1 MAWPGTMSTVLVIKQ
16 LPNRICMGTSV
27 AVITF
32 IQQLK
37 LLLRELDLLA
47 QLVLKGFP
55 LTQCLLTLVR
65 DLLPRTH
72 VCFQDY
78 QPTKKEYVT
87 KKFRTDCTFHTPEE
101 LRDKMYETFDDNL
114 PESREFEL
122 GFYRGRGGSKTSI
135 LDEEDMT
142 SMYEY
147 YSNPAQE
154 ISLWCHGKF
163 GSDEDQPES
172 FQGQSRKRKNEDAST

>member
-1 MAWPGTMSTVLVIKQ
+1 
-16 LPNRICMGTSV
+16 
-27 AVITF
+27 
-32 IQQLK
+32 
-37 LLLRELDLLA
+37 
-47 QLVLKGFP
+47 
-55 LTQCLLTLVR
+55 
-65 DLLPRTH
+65 
-72 VCFQDY
+72 
-78 QPTKKEYVT
+78 
-87 KKFRTDCTFHTPEE
+87 
-101 LRDKMYETFDDNL
+101 MYETFDDNL

-172 FQGQSRKRKNEDAST
+172 FQGQSRKRKNEDASTCSSSKRKAAREETEEIMEKLKQNHGDKYKPGQYILWANMIQVGTHHDYDNPQLVRCLEPARRSQKNILKSLMPWEKLQEL